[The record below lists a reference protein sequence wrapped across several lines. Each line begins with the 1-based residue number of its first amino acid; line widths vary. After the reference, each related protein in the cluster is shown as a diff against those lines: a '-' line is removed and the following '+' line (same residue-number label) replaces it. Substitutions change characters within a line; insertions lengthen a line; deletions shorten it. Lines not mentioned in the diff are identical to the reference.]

1 MASDLSRWMGA
12 LSDLEQAHKESLHPP
27 IFKKLFA
34 GSTVEQEAA
43 NVWAAKRKATAQRDE
58 LRQWVQLTL
67 GQKAW
72 NDLVAEEGRIRKR
85 RQETLYRQRERR
97 RKFVEIVAW
106 TIMIG
111 AGVAGCEVALAMHHA
126 LARDGAVPKVALVEA
141 TGSLSGFAPRAE
153 ARMRAALAEAGVDLR
168 LSSSVAR
175 IEADRVLPAAGEA
188 LPSRFTVGATGAVAH
203 GWLSETGLP
212 VTDDGFVL
220 TGADCRVSGQADL
233 FAVGDCAHFSP
244 RPLVKAGVYA
254 VRVAPVL

>member
-1 MASDLSRWMGA
+1 MGA

-34 GSTVEQEAA
+34 GSSVEQEAA
-43 NVWAAKRKATAQRDE
+43 NVWAAKRKAIAQRDE

-111 AGVAGCEVALAMHHA
+111 AGVAVLTAFVLLLKTHAARAGDPEYVTCRLVGCEVIDKERICIYRGPNFTQDVLH
-126 LARDGAVPKVALVEA
+126 LRRGEWYPTEFQCKYKPNVERPP
-141 TGSLSGFAPRAE
+141 TVRE
-153 ARMRAALAEAGVDLR
+153 
-168 LSSSVAR
+168 
-175 IEADRVLPAAGEA
+175 VL
-188 LPSRFTVGATGAVAH
+188 
-203 GWLSETGLP
+203 
-212 VTDDGFVL
+212 
-220 TGADCRVSGQADL
+220 
-233 FAVGDCAHFSP
+233 
-244 RPLVKAGVYA
+244 KAIKEKMS
-254 VRVAPVL
+254 

>member
-12 LSDLEQAHKESLHPP
+12 LSDLEQAHKESLQPP

-34 GSTVEQEAA
+34 GSSVEEEAA

-72 NDLVAEEGRIRKR
+72 QDLVAEEGRIRKR

-111 AGVAGCEVALAMHHA
+111 AGVAVLTAFVLLLKSHSARAGDPEYVTCRLVGCEVIDKERICIYRGPNFTQDVLH
-126 LARDGAVPKVALVEA
+126 LRRGEWYPTEFQCKYKPNVERPP
-141 TGSLSGFAPRAE
+141 TVRE
-153 ARMRAALAEAGVDLR
+153 
-168 LSSSVAR
+168 
-175 IEADRVLPAAGEA
+175 VL
-188 LPSRFTVGATGAVAH
+188 
-203 GWLSETGLP
+203 
-212 VTDDGFVL
+212 
-220 TGADCRVSGQADL
+220 
-233 FAVGDCAHFSP
+233 
-244 RPLVKAGVYA
+244 KAIKEKMS
-254 VRVAPVL
+254 

>member
-1 MASDLSRWMGA
+1 MDPVSAMATASAAFSALKKGFAIGRDLESMASDLSRWMGA
-12 LSDLEQAHKESLHPP
+12 LSDLDQAEKEAKNPP

-43 NVWAAKRKATAQRDE
+43 NVWAAKRKAIAQRDE

-111 AGVAGCEVALAMHHA
+111 AGLAVLTAFVLLLKSHSARAGDPEYVTCRLVGCEVIDQERICIYRGPNFTQDVLH
-126 LARDGAVPKVALVEA
+126 LRRGEWYPTEFQCKYKPNVERPP
-141 TGSLSGFAPRAE
+141 TVRE
-153 ARMRAALAEAGVDLR
+153 
-168 LSSSVAR
+168 
-175 IEADRVLPAAGEA
+175 VL
-188 LPSRFTVGATGAVAH
+188 
-203 GWLSETGLP
+203 
-212 VTDDGFVL
+212 
-220 TGADCRVSGQADL
+220 
-233 FAVGDCAHFSP
+233 
-244 RPLVKAGVYA
+244 KAIKEKMS
-254 VRVAPVL
+254 